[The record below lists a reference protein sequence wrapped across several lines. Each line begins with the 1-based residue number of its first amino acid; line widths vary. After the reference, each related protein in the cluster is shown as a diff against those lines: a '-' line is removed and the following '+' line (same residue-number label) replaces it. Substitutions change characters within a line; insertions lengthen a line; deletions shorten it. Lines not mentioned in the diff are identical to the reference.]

1 MGIATLISLIAI
13 GAIGAWSQAM
23 ITLALVLT
31 ALLFCVAIG
40 LPMGI
45 WLARSPRAAKII
57 RPLLDAM
64 QTTPAFVYLVPIV
77 MLFGIGNVP
86 GVVVT
91 IIFALPPII
100 RLTILGINQ
109 VPADLI
115 EASRSFGASPRQM
128 LFKVQLP
135 LAMQGKLLD
144 NRNKMLKAQ
153 GINETLF
160 MALIT
165 LESQENHSIQ
175 PSELS
180 CALGSSRTNAT
191 RIADELEKR
200 GWIERRES
208 DNDRRCL
215 HLQLTEKGHEFLR
228 EVLPPQHNCLHKL
241 WSALSTAERDQL
253 EHITRKLLTRLDQM
267 DEDGAILE
275 ALR

>member
-1 MGIATLISLIAI
+1 MDS
-13 GAIGAWSQAM
+13 S
-23 ITLALVLT
+23 
-31 ALLFCVAIG
+31 F
-40 LPMGI
+40 
-45 WLARSPRAAKII
+45 
-57 RPLLDAM
+57 
-64 QTTPAFVYLVPIV
+64 TPIEQ
-77 MLFGIGNVP
+77 MLKF
-86 GVVVT
+86 
-91 IIFALPPII
+91 
-100 RLTILGINQ
+100 R
-109 VPADLI
+109 
-115 EASRSFGASPRQM
+115 ASRHEDFPYQEILLTRLCM
-128 LFKVQLP
+128 H
-135 LAMQGKLLD
+135 MQSKLLE

-228 EVLPPQHNCLHKL
+228 EVLPPQHNCLHQL
-241 WSALSTAERDQL
+241 WSALSTTEKDQL
-253 EHITRKLLTRLDQM
+253 EQITRKLLLPSRPDGTRRCGSRS
-267 DEDGAILE
+267 DELTRHLAQKSRFIKEKMTGQHRNMLAFL
-275 ALR
+275 ASRSAQPMS

>member
-1 MGIATLISLIAI
+1 MDS
-13 GAIGAWSQAM
+13 S
-23 ITLALVLT
+23 
-31 ALLFCVAIG
+31 F
-40 LPMGI
+40 
-45 WLARSPRAAKII
+45 
-57 RPLLDAM
+57 
-64 QTTPAFVYLVPIV
+64 TPIEQ
-77 MLFGIGNVP
+77 MLKF
-86 GVVVT
+86 
-91 IIFALPPII
+91 
-100 RLTILGINQ
+100 R
-109 VPADLI
+109 
-115 EASRSFGASPRQM
+115 ASRCEEFPFQEILLTRLCM
-128 LFKVQLP
+128 H
-135 LAMQGKLLD
+135 MQGKLLD

-215 HLQLTEKGHEFLR
+215 HLQLTNKGREFLS
-228 EVLPPQHNCLHKL
+228 EVLPPQHHCLHQL
-241 WSALSTAERDQL
+241 WSSLSAAEKDQL

-267 DEDGAILE
+267 EEDGSVLD

>member
-1 MGIATLISLIAI
+1 MDS
-13 GAIGAWSQAM
+13 S
-23 ITLALVLT
+23 
-31 ALLFCVAIG
+31 F
-40 LPMGI
+40 
-45 WLARSPRAAKII
+45 
-57 RPLLDAM
+57 
-64 QTTPAFVYLVPIV
+64 TPIEQ
-77 MLFGIGNVP
+77 MLKF
-86 GVVVT
+86 
-91 IIFALPPII
+91 
-100 RLTILGINQ
+100 R
-109 VPADLI
+109 
-115 EASRSFGASPRQM
+115 ASRHEDFPYQEILLTRLCM
-128 LFKVQLP
+128 H
-135 LAMQGKLLD
+135 MQSKLLE

-228 EVLPPQHNCLHKL
+228 EVLPPQHNCLHQL
-241 WSALSTAERDQL
+241 WSALSTTEKDQL
-253 EHITRKLLTRLDQM
+253 EQITRKLLLPSRPDGTGRCGSRSDELTRHLAQKSRFIKEKITGQHRNM
-267 DEDGAILE
+267 LAFL
-275 ALR
+275 ASRSAQPMS

>member
-1 MGIATLISLIAI
+1 MDS
-13 GAIGAWSQAM
+13 S
-23 ITLALVLT
+23 
-31 ALLFCVAIG
+31 F
-40 LPMGI
+40 
-45 WLARSPRAAKII
+45 
-57 RPLLDAM
+57 
-64 QTTPAFVYLVPIV
+64 TPIEQ
-77 MLFGIGNVP
+77 MLKF
-86 GVVVT
+86 
-91 IIFALPPII
+91 
-100 RLTILGINQ
+100 R
-109 VPADLI
+109 
-115 EASRSFGASPRQM
+115 ASRHEDFPYQEILLTRLCM
-128 LFKVQLP
+128 H
-135 LAMQGKLLD
+135 MQSKLLE

-228 EVLPPQHNCLHKL
+228 EVLPPHNRKRPARANHPQI
-241 WSALSTAERDQL
+241 ALPSRPDGTGRCGSRSDE
-253 EHITRKLLTRLDQM
+253 LTRHLAQKSRFIKEKITGQHRNM
-267 DEDGAILE
+267 LAFL
-275 ALR
+275 ASRSAQPMS